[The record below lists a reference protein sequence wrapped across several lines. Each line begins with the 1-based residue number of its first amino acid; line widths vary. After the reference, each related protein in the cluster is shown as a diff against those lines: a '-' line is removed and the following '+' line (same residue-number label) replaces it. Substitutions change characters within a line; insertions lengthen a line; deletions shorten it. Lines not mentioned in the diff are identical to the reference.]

1 MVLTIILSKMIKIKI
16 TNNKNANLATKLFDS
31 KKSLI
36 PFVLYQLFV
45 TPISFGV
52 NSLLELLSKKLD

>member
-1 MVLTIILSKMIKIKI
+1 MIKIKI